1 MMRAMNEPNNSN
13 ESANGDSNGGAAER
27 RRAPYFWLPNAFTT
41 GALWAGFYA
50 IVAAIDHNFSRAGI
64 AIFIAMIFDFL
75 DGAVARWT
83 KTQSDFG
90 KEYDS
95 LSDMVSFG
103 LAPAIVA
110 YQYGVARLGEYN
122 LLWGR
127 LGWIATFL
135 YAACAAMRLARFNA
149 RAATTDKR
157 FFEGLPSPSAAAT
170 VAGFIWL
177 ASEYDLAGLP
187 ALVMAFVITT
197 LIGLLMVSSFAYRS
211 LKEFNPRGRVRWAY
225 LLVIPVIYI
234 VISAGPGEAL
244 FGMFAIYALH
254 APIFWVWRKI
264 LHRRRDSAHTR

>member
-1 MMRAMNEPNNSN
+1 MAPPQSDPRANELNEP
-13 ESANGDSNGGAAER
+13 R
-27 RRAPYFWLPNAFTT
+27 PRHRAPYFLLPNALTT

-50 IVAAIDHNFSRAGI
+50 IVAAIDHNFSRAGM
-64 AIFIAMIFDFL
+64 AIFIAMVFDFF

-83 KTQSDFG
+83 NTQSEFG

-110 YQYGVARLGEYN
+110 YQFGVVRIAEYN
-122 LLWGR
+122 VLWGR

-135 YAACAAMRLARFNA
+135 YAACAAMRLARFNS
-149 RAATTDKR
+149 RAAVDKR
-157 FFEGLPSPSAAAT
+157 YFEGLPSPSAAAT

-177 ASEYDLAGLP
+177 SDKYELAGLP
-187 ALVMAFVITT
+187 ALLMAFIITT

-211 LKEFNPRGRVRWAY
+211 LKEFNPRGRVRWMY
-225 LLVIPVIYI
+225 LLVIPVGYMII
-234 VISAGPGEAL
+234 AIGPGEAL
-244 FGMFAIYALH
+244 FASFAVYAFH

-264 LHRRRDSAHTR
+264 FHRRHPRDEAQAKI

>member
-1 MMRAMNEPNNSN
+1 MAQKPQTDHFS
-13 ESANGDSNGGAAER
+13 ESPVIGDPKH
-27 RRAPYFWLPNAFTT
+27 RAPYFWLPNLLTT
-41 GALWAGFYA
+41 AALWAGFYA

-64 AIFIAMIFDFL
+64 AILIAMIFDFL

-83 KTQSDFG
+83 NTQSEFG

-103 LAPAIVA
+103 LAPAIVV
-110 YQYGVARLGEYN
+110 YQFGVARIADYN

-127 LGWIATFL
+127 LGWMATFL
-135 YAACAAMRLARFNA
+135 YAACAAMRLARYNA
-149 RAATTDKR
+149 RASTADKR

-177 ASEYDLAGLP
+177 SSEYELAGLT
-187 ALVMAFVITT
+187 ALVMAFVVTT

-225 LLVIPVIYI
+225 LLVIPVAFII
-234 VISAGPGEAL
+234 IMAGPVEAL
-244 FGMFAIYALH
+244 CAMFAMYSAH
-254 APIFWVWRKI
+254 APVVWLWRKVF
-264 LHRRRDSAHTR
+264 HRRHRGDLHPKP

>member
-1 MMRAMNEPNNSN
+1 MDHDPHIRTGEARPKIPE
-13 ESANGDSNGGAAER
+13 GR
-27 RRAPYFWLPNAFTT
+27 HRAPYFWLPNVLTT
-41 GALWAGFYA
+41 GALWAGYYA

-83 KTQSDFG
+83 NTQSEFG

-110 YQYGVARLGEYN
+110 YQFGVVRIAEYN
-122 LLWGR
+122 SLWGR
-127 LGWIATFL
+127 LGWLATFL
-135 YAACAAMRLARFNA
+135 YAACAAMRLARYNA
-149 RAATTDKR
+149 RAATADKR
-157 FFEGLPSPSAAAT
+157 YFEGLPSPSAAAT

-177 ASEYDLAGLP
+177 ASEYNLAGLP

-225 LLVIPVIYI
+225 LLVIPVGYMI
-234 VISAGPGEAL
+234 VATGPGEAL
-244 FGMFAIYALH
+244 FAMFAVYALH
-254 APIFWVWRKI
+254 APLWWAWRKI
-264 LHRRRDSAHTR
+264 FHRRHRDEAHVKP

>member
-1 MMRAMNEPNNSN
+1 MRAMNEPIDPHGPSD
-13 ESANGDSNGGAAER
+13 EQ
-27 RRAPYFWLPNAFTT
+27 RRAPYFWLPNVLTT

-64 AIFIAMIFDFL
+64 AIFIAMIFDFF

-83 KTQSDFG
+83 KTQSEFG

-110 YQYGVARLGEYN
+110 YQFGVARLGEYN
-122 LLWGR
+122 QVWGR

-149 RAATTDKR
+149 RAATDKR
-157 FFEGLPSPSAAAT
+157 YFEGLPSPSAAAA

-177 ASEYDLAGLP
+177 ASEYNLAGLP

-225 LLVIPVIYI
+225 LLIVPVAYI

-244 FGMFAIYALH
+244 FGMFALYAVH
-254 APIFWVWRKI
+254 APIFWAWRK
-264 LHRRRDSAHTR
+264 LVHRRRDAAQSTQ